1 MSADVREIEPGKA
14 IVVNEGRVIR
24 VTHSGGKV
32 LVNGKATEVDLSDP
46 RDRRRGG
53 GAGGANGRQEVRS
66 AMPGKVVRV
75 LVAVGDNVEPGQGLL
90 ILEAMKMQN
99 EVKAKGPGTV
109 TAIGAAEGET
119 VAAGAVLV
127 TVE

>member
-1 MSADVREIEPGKA
+1 MSADIREIEPGKA
-14 IVVNEGRVIR
+14 IVVDEGRVIR

-32 LVNGKATEVDLSDP
+32 IVNGKAAEIDMSDP
-46 RDRRRGG
+46 RDRRRGAG
-53 GAGGANGRQEVRS
+53 GTGANGRQEVRS

-75 LVAVGDNVEPGQGLL
+75 LVAVGATVEAGQGLL

-109 TAIGAAEGET
+109 TAIGAVEGET

-127 TVE
+127 TIE

>member
-1 MSADVREIEPGKA
+1 MSADVRAIEPGKS
-14 IVVNEGRVIR
+14 IVVDEGRVIR

-32 LVNGKATEVDLSDP
+32 LVNGKAAEIDLCNP

-75 LVAVGDNVEPGQGLL
+75 LVAAGAVVEAGQGLL

-127 TVE
+127 TIE